1 MAKVCI
7 VHFNIWEHVTCHLSL
22 LSLFDAHACAYNN
35 IYYIL
40 IKEIRKIII
49 YIILF
54 LTKKSF
60 LSRCIVYNRFLL
72 FFPKQDSYLS
82 ISYLI

>member
-1 MAKVCI
+1 
-7 VHFNIWEHVTCHLSL
+7 VT
-22 LSLFDAHACAYNN
+22 FETHARAYI

-40 IKEIRKIII
+40 TKEIRKIII

-72 FFPKQDSYLS
+72 FFPKQDSYLG